1 MFDIQKNTAEPLE
14 ETPVSQFKTKTPVA
28 HAREFLVNSGKSSH
42 ILQRMWVCQNELLMH
57 INIVFGLVLQ
67 VIGNRL
73 NLILPGTCPNPKI
86 QEGINDLTFGLL
98 NDINKECSL
107 LSSRTITFKP
117 SVLRTTKLQD
127 LSDSNFVNKVMKEL
141 KERYILIA

>member
-1 MFDIQKNTAEPLE
+1 
-14 ETPVSQFKTKTPVA
+14 
-28 HAREFLVNSGKSSH
+28 
-42 ILQRMWVCQNELLMH
+42 MH

-86 QEGINDLTFGLL
+86 QEDINDLTFGLL